1 MKTEKTVVRAGRL
14 FSMDFICIL
23 LLAFLNSTI
32 YQSFTTVIPLFSTS
46 IGGDN
51 VVAGLLVAIYMVGAI
66 AIRPIWGYLADTK
79 SRYLVVILG
88 ASLVA
93 LSMIGYNFAATIP
106 VLMILRLVQG
116 IGFSGNTNT
125 TATMAADVIPEKR
138 MSEGIG
144 YYGLANVLAT
154 AIGPTLALSVSEG
167 LGFSSFFKI
176 CTVVAFV
183 CVLLACTIRYE
194 KKQPKVKA
202 GEKPKIQ
209 LYEKSAVPASLVMF
223 FVSFCSGSVS
233 GFVSLLAVARGI
245 ENYKVYF
252 MVYASAL
259 LVVRLFT
266 GKICDKKG
274 PRAVILPAFGSIVVA
289 FVLFAMAHN
298 LPVLLVA
305 GVFFGIGYGIA
316 QPTLNAV
323 VMMNSGKEKRGAAN
337 STFYICMDL
346 GGAIGAAIAGVI
358 SEHLGYST
366 LYIIC
371 EVYVICAFLLF
382 EFMVCR
388 RRKKQ

>member
-79 SRYLVVILG
+79 SRYVVVILG

-93 LSMIGYNFAATIP
+93 LSRIGYNFAATIP

-194 KKQPKVKA
+194 KKQPKVSCMK
-202 GEKPKIQ
+202 KVLYLHRLLCFLYLFVVVLCRDLYLCWQ
-209 LYEKSAVPASLVMF
+209 LPEVLRITKFILWYMRLLFLWCGSLPEKSAIKKALV
-223 FVSFCSGSVS
+223 
-233 GFVSLLAVARGI
+233 
-245 ENYKVYF
+245 
-252 MVYASAL
+252 
-259 LVVRLFT
+259 
-266 GKICDKKG
+266 
-274 PRAVILPAFGSIVVA
+274 
-289 FVLFAMAHN
+289 
-298 LPVLLVA
+298 
-305 GVFFGIGYGIA
+305 
-316 QPTLNAV
+316 Q
-323 VMMNSGKEKRGAAN
+323 
-337 STFYICMDL
+337 
-346 GGAIGAAIAGVI
+346 
-358 SEHLGYST
+358 
-366 LYIIC
+366 
-371 EVYVICAFLLF
+371 
-382 EFMVCR
+382 
-388 RRKKQ
+388 